1 MCKATTP
8 SASPPASSPPVKLPR
23 TPTMRRMP
31 TYLHRLL
38 RMQAG
43 GEQGGSCADLAA
55 YMNIPHILVRKD
67 VAMTGLRG
75 NRRYGFRVNELI
87 EAILRFVGWDRPS
100 TATLIGAGSLGT
112 ALLGFADFETYRFS
126 ITSVFDADPEKIGRE
141 VHGFRIYD
149 IAEIRKRLH
158 QFSPKIGIICV
169 PAVGAQ
175 LIADILVSLGIRY
188 IWNFANVCLQV
199 PPGVIVQREVIAGG
213 LAVLS
218 AKIKQSEAGGGNVG
232 QESE

>member
-1 MCKATTP
+1 M
-8 SASPPASSPPVKLPR
+8 KLAR

-38 RMQAG
+38 RMQAA
-43 GEQGGSCADLAA
+43 GEEWISCADLAA

-87 EAILRFVGWDRPS
+87 DAILRFVGWDRPS
-100 TATLIGAGSLGT
+100 TATLVGAGALGT
-112 ALLGFADFETYRFS
+112 ALLGFSDFATYHFS
-126 ITSVFDADPEKIGRE
+126 ITSVFDSDPAKIGRE
-141 VHGFRIYD
+141 VHGFPIYD
-149 IAEIRKRLH
+149 IAEIRTRLKH
-158 QFSPKIGIICV
+158 FSPKIGILCV

-175 LIADILVSLGIRY
+175 LTSDILVSLGIRY

-218 AKIKQSEAGGGNVG
+218 AKIKQMEAGEVSGSG
-232 QESE
+232 EEE